1 MKITHKK
8 LVSATET
15 IECGALST
23 IADHIKKLSKT
34 LWGALLKLARDGV
47 TVDRSEAGKNGVFYL
62 QAKTKGG
69 NRFAVRCTPRPNS
82 SNFDLAFLTEK
93 GSDLQGVMDVSES
106 ELSETI
112 ALWAY
117 EHFDEDNPE
126 LSSLTDEDTGESR
139 LDAEGTATEE

>member
-8 LVSATET
+8 IVSATET

-34 LWGALLKLARDGV
+34 LWGALLKLAGDGIS
-47 TVDRSEAGKNGVFYL
+47 VDRSEAGKNGIFYL
-62 QAKTKGG
+62 QARTRGG
-69 NRFAVRCTPRPNS
+69 NRFAVRCTPRPHS
-82 SNFDLAFLTEK
+82 KNFDLAFLTEK
-93 GSDLQGVMDVSES
+93 GNDSQGVMDVSES

-112 ALWAY
+112 TLWAY
-117 EHFDEDNPE
+117 EHFDEDAPE

-139 LDAEGTATEE
+139 LDTEDTATEE